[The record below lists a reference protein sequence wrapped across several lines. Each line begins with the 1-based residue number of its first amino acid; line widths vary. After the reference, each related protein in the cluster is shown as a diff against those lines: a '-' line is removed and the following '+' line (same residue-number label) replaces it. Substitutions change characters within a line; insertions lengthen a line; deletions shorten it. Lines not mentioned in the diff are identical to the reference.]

1 MYSRHICL
9 ETQFVYEFVVDLDNS
24 YKFSKLQNNCL
35 AFVVGLV
42 GSLMTVLYLN

>member
-1 MYSRHICL
+1 MFRDTVLLLDI
-9 ETQFVYEFVVDLDNS
+9 VYEFVVDLDNS
-24 YKFSKLQNNCL
+24 YKFSKLQNICL